1 MSFLMHSSKLTHYYR
16 HPGLTKATEENIL
29 RKLQTKV
36 DPSIYAVDTELC
48 YNLDVI
54 CEFTKEEEEVGMNQ
68 GNQLFLYLDYEIHA
82 Q

>member
-1 MSFLMHSSKLTHYYR
+1 M
-16 HPGLTKATEENIL
+16 L

-54 CEFTKEEEEVGMNQ
+54 CEFTKEEEEVGMN
-68 GNQLFLYLDYEIHA
+68 
-82 Q
+82 